1 MYVLTQP
8 ASVEYMTRTIRFD
21 VGQWFGMLI
30 QLCTRISV
38 LDIVKHEIERIT

>member
-8 ASVEYMTRTIRFD
+8 DSVEYMTRTIRFD

-30 QLCTRISV
+30 QLCTLISF